1 MPKAPKTLLDK
12 IIVDKALDR
21 ASRIRKN
28 LLENDYKGQ
37 ASRLAQDEEQ
47 LAAGIDQV
55 LDWQPSMRR
64 GPIGMKGILKS
75 GRFMNQF
82 ESGRS
87 GGLFSAPRRS
97 RVSDEYFKEFEDSAD
112 REKYGYLERPANW
125 EGYDDV
131 GMYGSYWI
139 DFKPQVK
146 QRMTINRGDTLN
158 KFGWDVSNS
167 FSPTP
172 IVPGVPETYLNWI
185 GREYTAPMVEEFE
198 YPNRGILKEE
208 TKKLEERKSP
218 TDEYVEAQFHG
229 PLGLEDV
236 SEIRVP
242 VGDLENI
249 TADSY
254 QDLIR
259 SAADKYGFRVR
270 NLWDKCIYNCR

>member
-1 MPKAPKTLLDK
+1 MPKTLLDRV
-12 IIVDKALDR
+12 IIDKALDR
-21 ASRIRKN
+21 ASRIRRN
-28 LLENDYKGQ
+28 LLENGYKGQ
-37 ASRLAQDEEQ
+37 AQRLAQDEER

-64 GPIGMKGILKS
+64 GPMGMKGVLES
-75 GRFMNQF
+75 GKFKNQF
-82 ESGRS
+82 EAGRS

-97 RVSDEYFKEFEDSAD
+97 RISDKYFKEFNDSDD

-131 GMYGSYWI
+131 GMYGSYKI
-139 DFKPQVK
+139 NFKPQVK

-158 KFGWDVSNS
+158 EFGWDVSNE
-167 FSPTP
+167 FSATP

-198 YPNRGILKEE
+198 YPNRGILEGE
-208 TKKLEERKSP
+208 IEKLEEWKSP
-218 TDEYVEAQFHG
+218 TDEYVEAQYHG

-236 SEIRVP
+236 SGIRIP
-242 VGDLENI
+242 VNDLENI
-249 TADSY
+249 TNDSY
-254 QDLIR
+254 RDLIR

-270 NLWDKCIYNCR
+270 NLYDKCIYNCR

>member
-1 MPKAPKTLLDK
+1 MPKTLLDK
-12 IIVDKALDR
+12 VIIGKALDR
-21 ASRIRKN
+21 ASRIRRN

-37 ASRLAQDEEQ
+37 ARSLAQDEER

-64 GPIGMKGILKS
+64 GPMGMKGILES
-75 GRFMNQF
+75 GKFKNQF

-97 RVSDEYFKEFEDSAD
+97 RISDEYFKEFEDSAD
-112 REKYGYLERPANW
+112 CEKYGYLKRPANW
-125 EGYDDV
+125 MGSDDV
-131 GMYGSYWI
+131 GMYGSYQI

-158 KFGWDVSNS
+158 EFGWDSS
-167 FSPTP
+167 SEFSATP

-198 YPNRGILKEE
+198 YPDQLTLKSEIR
-208 TKKLEERKSP
+208 TLEERDSP

-236 SEIRVP
+236 QEIGLP
-242 VGDLENI
+242 VNDLEDI

-254 QDLIR
+254 RDLIR

-270 NLWDKCIYNCR
+270 NLWDECIYNCQ

>member
-1 MPKAPKTLLDK
+1 MPKTLLDK
-12 IIVDKALDR
+12 VIIDKALDR
-21 ASRIRKN
+21 ASRIRRN
-28 LLENDYKGQ
+28 LLENGYKGQ
-37 ASRLAQDEEQ
+37 AQRLAQDEER

-55 LDWQPSMRR
+55 LNWQPSMRR
-64 GPIGMKGILKS
+64 GPMGMKGILES
-75 GRFMNQF
+75 GKFKNQF
-82 ESGRS
+82 EAGRS

-97 RVSDEYFKEFEDSAD
+97 RISDEYFKEFEDSAE

-131 GMYGSYWI
+131 GMYGKYKI
-139 DFKPQVK
+139 NFKPQVK

-158 KFGWDVSNS
+158 EFGWDSS
-167 FSPTP
+167 SGFSPTP

-185 GREYTAPMVEEFE
+185 GREYIAPMVEEPE
-198 YPNRGILKEE
+198 YPDQLTLKSEIRN
-208 TKKLEERKSP
+208 LEEWNSP

-236 SEIRVP
+236 SGIRVP
-242 VGDLENI
+242 VDDLEDI

-254 QDLIR
+254 RDLIR

-270 NLWDKCIYNCR
+270 NLWDKCIYNCQ